1 VKDPTQSVTENK
13 PKVLGKRY
21 HTNFEIFRHNDPDTA
36 HVSFSFRGFYETFFT
51 SSVFK
56 NYVTVPQK
64 MDMKMHFRM
73 LPVSRQVT
81 DTLFLF
87 EFYNN
92 LHYTQG
98 AHF

>member
-1 VKDPTQSVTENK
+1 MA
-13 PKVLGKRY
+13 
-21 HTNFEIFRHNDPDTA
+21 HIF
-36 HVSFSFRGFYETFFT
+36 FFFRGFFERFFMPST
-51 SSVFK
+51 LK
-56 NYVTVPQK
+56 KYVRVPQK

-73 LPVSRQVT
+73 LPVSRQFT

-98 AHF
+98 AHFYSVKMRKKKYWYTCE